1 MTKLSIAF
9 VMALVAVATADTKA
23 PKDAKPV
30 ESKPAPKDAK
40 PVESKPAPTDAKPAG
55 LAKQEIKGFS
65 TPESVL
71 YDAGS
76 DTYLV
81 ANING
86 APTEADDNGF
96 ISRVTPDGKIKDL
109 KWIDGSKAD
118 VKLDAPK
125 GMAIVGTTLYVAD
138 ITVVRKFDAKTGK
151 ALGEIKID
159 GATFLNDVASRKAG
173 GVFVTDSG
181 LTPKFESS
189 GTDAVYA
196 IDAKDKVAALAKSK
210 ALAAPNGVIEAG
222 GKTYTVTFGSGAI
235 YEVPAKGDPK
245 PEKMAKGQLDG
256 VIVAKDGTFYVSS
269 WEGKTIYKG
278 KPGGKWEDLALDIT
292 SPADFGY
299 DSKRN
304 ALLVPSFQGNTVTI
318 VTLKK

>member
-1 MTKLSIAF
+1 VNRFLPL
-9 VMALVAVATADTKA
+9 ALGLTLLPGFAVAA
-23 PKDAKPV
+23 PRVIP
-30 ESKPAPKDAK
+30 
-40 PVESKPAPTDAKPAG
+40 
-55 LAKQEIKGFS
+55 GFA

-71 YDAGS
+71 IDGDRRYVS
-76 DTYLV
+76 
-81 ANING
+81 NIG
-86 APTEADDNGF
+86 TTLDPLAKDGDGF
-96 ISRVTPDGKIKDL
+96 ISSLGADGTL
-109 KWIDGSKAD
+109 IDRHAFPAD
-118 VKLDAPK
+118 GTTLDAPK

-159 GATFLNDVASRKAG
+159 GSTFLNDVAPRKAG

-189 GTDAVYA
+189 GTDAIYA
-196 IDAKDKVAALAKSK
+196 IDGKDKVTALAKSK
-210 ALAAPNGVIEAG
+210 ALAAPNGIIEAG
-222 GKTYTVTFGSGAI
+222 GKTFAVTFGSGSI

-256 VIVAKDGTFYVSS
+256 VIVASDGTFYVSS

-304 ALLVPSFQGNTVTI
+304 VLLVPSFQGNTVTI

>member
-9 VMALVAVATADTKA
+9 VMALVAVTSADT
-23 PKDAKPV
+23 
-30 ESKPAPKDAK
+30 KPAPKEAK
-40 PVESKPAPTDAKPAG
+40 PADTKPAPKEVKPEPKPAG

-76 DTYLV
+76 DSYLV

-125 GMAIVGTTLYVAD
+125 GMAIVGKVLYVAD
-138 ITVVRKFDAKTGK
+138 ITVVRKFDTKTGK

-159 GATFLNDVASRKAG
+159 GATFLNDVAPRKAG

-189 GTDAVYA
+189 GTDAIYA
-196 IDAKDKVAALAKSK
+196 IDGKDKVTSLAKSK
-210 ALAAPNGVIEAG
+210 ALAAPNGIIEAG
-222 GKTYTVTFGSGAI
+222 GKTYVVTFGSGSI

-245 PEKMAKGQLDG
+245 PEKLAKGQLDG
-256 VIVAKDGTFYVSS
+256 VVVAADGTFYISS

-278 KPGGKWEDLALDIT
+278 KPGGTWEDLALDIT

-299 DSKRN
+299 DTKRKL
-304 ALLVPSFQGNTVTI
+304 LLVPSFQGNTVTI
-318 VTLKK
+318 VTLKKT

>member
-9 VMALVAVATADTKA
+9 VLALAATAFADT
-23 PKDAKPV
+23 
-30 ESKPAPKDAK
+30 KPAPKDAK
-40 PVESKPAPTDAKPAG
+40 TEPPKAAG

-71 YDAGS
+71 YDAAS
-76 DTYLV
+76 DSYLV

-86 APTEADDNGF
+86 APTDADDNGF

-125 GMAIVGTTLYVAD
+125 GMAIVGGTLYVAD

-151 ALGEIKID
+151 ATGEIKID
-159 GATFLNDVASRKAG
+159 GATFLNDIAPRKAG

-189 GTDAVYA
+189 GTDAIYS
-196 IDAKDKVAALAKSK
+196 IDGKDKVTAIAKSK
-210 ALAAPNGVIEAG
+210 ALAAPNGIIESG
-222 GKTYTVTFGSGAI
+222 GKTYAVTFGNGSI

-256 VIVAKDGTFYVSS
+256 VVVAADGTFYISS

>member
-9 VMALVAVATADTKA
+9 VMALVAVTSADT
-23 PKDAKPV
+23 
-30 ESKPAPKDAK
+30 KPAPKEAK
-40 PVESKPAPTDAKPAG
+40 PADTKPAPKEVKPEPKPAG

-76 DTYLV
+76 DSYLV

-125 GMAIVGTTLYVAD
+125 GMAIVGKVLYVAD
-138 ITVVRKFDAKTGK
+138 ITVVRKFDTKTGK

-159 GATFLNDVASRKAG
+159 GATFLNDVAPRKAG

-189 GTDAVYA
+189 GTDAIYA
-196 IDAKDKVAALAKSK
+196 IDGKDKVTSLAKSK
-210 ALAAPNGVIEAG
+210 ALAAPNGIIEAG
-222 GKTYTVTFGSGAI
+222 GKTYVVTFGSGSI

-245 PEKMAKGQLDG
+245 PEKLAKGQLDG
-256 VIVAKDGTFYVSS
+256 VVEAADGTFYISS

-278 KPGGKWEDLALDIT
+278 KPGGTWEDLALDIT

-299 DSKRN
+299 DTKRKL
-304 ALLVPSFQGNTVTI
+304 LLVPSFQGNTVTI
-318 VTLKK
+318 VTLKKT